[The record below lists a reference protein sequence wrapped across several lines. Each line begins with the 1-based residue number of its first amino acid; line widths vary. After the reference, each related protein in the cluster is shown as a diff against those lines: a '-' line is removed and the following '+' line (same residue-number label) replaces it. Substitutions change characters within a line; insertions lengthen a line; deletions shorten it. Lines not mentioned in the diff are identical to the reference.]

1 MDVNKTLFERCVL
14 EKLKIELFVCLLYW
28 KLNSINSFVC
38 SDFRVCNMREPEE
51 EVHGGLDLH
60 LHRARP
66 HLSQPLQSHVLL
78 HGQGG
83 RDVPGSGESWH
94 GGHLGF

>member
-1 MDVNKTLFERCVL
+1 
-14 EKLKIELFVCLLYW
+14 
-28 KLNSINSFVC
+28 
-38 SDFRVCNMREPEE
+38 MREPEE

-60 LHRARP
+60 LHRARA

-94 GGHLGF
+94 EGSLGLFRCIMGLSFEIYRKYFIYVVMIII

>member
-1 MDVNKTLFERCVL
+1 
-14 EKLKIELFVCLLYW
+14 
-28 KLNSINSFVC
+28 
-38 SDFRVCNMREPEE
+38 MREPEE

-66 HLSQPLQSHVLL
+66 HLRQPLQSHVLL

-83 RDVPGSGESWH
+83 RDVPRSGEWS
-94 GGHLGF
+94 LGNLWLFRCIMGLSFEGYLKCFTQV